1 VSPPPPDPFL
11 AALAEHW
18 ADVLGRADDTTRA
31 RLDGVLAR
39 AGDAP
44 PAATRAELVGLVL
57 GLGLSRD
64 HPVLLALEPDRSW
77 TRGEAAVLDGLDIS
91 VERLRAI
98 VGAMPGDLPPAG
110 PLAAAD
116 LDDFDAQVR
125 SRLLELPAVTP
136 QELLGAGLDPGL
148 PGLIR
153 LPLAGTVRLPAF
165 QFDGSGAPRRVVL
178 RVNELLRA
186 EADPWGASC
195 WWVDRHARL
204 DVAPRDLLDRDEA
217 LLVRAARALA
227 ED

>member
-31 RLDGVLAR
+31 RLEGVLAR

-57 GLGLSRD
+57 GLGLPRD
-64 HPVLLALEPDRSW
+64 HPVLLALVPVRSW
-77 TRGEAAVLDGLDIS
+77 TRGEA
-91 VERLRAI
+91 
-98 VGAMPGDLPPAG
+98 
-110 PLAAAD
+110 
-116 LDDFDAQVR
+116 
-125 SRLLELPAVTP
+125 
-136 QELLGAGLDPGL
+136 AGLDPGL